1 MGRLR
6 AYAWALAF
14 LVIGAFP
21 ASAVA
26 SVGPNPVGEL
36 DCNGLS
42 PIQASVHP
50 TAGCADPRGTWGG
63 RFYEHGHYIGHD
75 EPSVRYISNAPD
87 SGADVTY
94 IERLGKEPAQLPTVD
109 QPGND
114 VTHFFELSVA
124 PWFSMDLC
132 DPNSNPLT
140 HCTPVSDANA
150 PTASFPGGG
159 DAFMELQFYP
169 PGFAPFA
176 DSISCDDTHWC
187 SALNIDSLEC
197 NADLSVCNGNCE
209 EPVNFAFIQ
218 HNGVPTGPPS
228 PQESNLATVTPNH
241 DTLLMS
247 PGDTIVIHI
256 FDARLRGGGH
266 ALEVTEN
273 DLTSRTSGFMIA
285 SAANGFMNTDPT
297 TCDGTPFNFEPEY
310 SSAAAGNI
318 IPWGF
323 GAYNINSEFE
333 IGHFEP
339 CTKVTGPQVFSE
351 ETFTDTYWTNCKG
364 PYEADGMDS
373 KTNSALEPDDSPCY
387 PFGDTHGGT
396 TAPNLVTGCDV
407 FFDAI
412 GDLDYDGTSYWADWP
427 TSSSPGRF
435 PGAIA
440 QAQPTTE
447 RGQTYP
453 QIQFVTDLSA
463 TEFASNCDTTTGAG
477 CVMPPPGPGHFY
489 PYWTLVRDPELGCT
503 WQFGNA
509 GRTGNSFGGDAQWG
523 TVTPTSIGAFQS
535 AIQPNPSCSGR
546 SG

>member
-1 MGRLR
+1 VSR
-6 AYAWALAF
+6 
-14 LVIGAFP
+14 
-21 ASAVA
+21 
-26 SVGPNPVGEL
+26 
-36 DCNGLS
+36 
-42 PIQASVHP
+42 
-50 TAGCADPRGTWGG
+50 
-63 RFYEHGHYIGHD
+63 
-75 EPSVRYISNAPD
+75 
-87 SGADVTY
+87 
-94 IERLGKEPAQLPTVD
+94 
-109 QPGND
+109 PGND
-114 VTHFFELSVA
+114 VTHFFELSIA

-132 DPNSNPLT
+132 DPKSTPLIP
-140 HCTPVSDANA
+140 CTPVSDANA
-150 PTASFPGGG
+150 PTESFAGGG

-197 NADLSVCNGNCE
+197 TADISVCNPNCE

-218 HNGVPTGPPS
+218 HDGNPTGPPS
-228 PQESNLATVTPNH
+228 PQDSDLATFTPNG

-256 FDARLRGGGH
+256 FDARLKGGGR
-266 ALEVTEN
+266 ALEVTET
-273 DLTSRTSGFMIA
+273 DLTNHTSGFMIA
-285 SAANGFMNTDPT
+285 SAANGFMNTNGIVDGQPAD
-297 TCDGTPFNFEPEY
+297 CSGTPFNFEPEY
-310 SSAAAGNI
+310 SSAAANNI

-339 CTKVTGPQVFSE
+339 CKKITGPQEFTDE
-351 ETFTDTYWTNCKG
+351 GFTDTYWTNCKG
-364 PYEADGMDS
+364 PYEAGNDS
-373 KTNSALEPDDSPCY
+373 KVNPDLEPDDSPCY

-412 GDLDYDGTSYWADWP
+412 GDLDYDGTSYRADWP
-427 TSSSPGRF
+427 TSAYPGKF

-440 QAQPTTE
+440 QAQPTT
-447 RGQTYP
+447 GWGKGYP

-463 TEFASNCDTTTGAG
+463 TEEGCDVSSGEG
-477 CVMPPPGPGHFY
+477 CVMPPPGPGNFY
-489 PYWTLVRDPELGCT
+489 PYWTLARDRELGCT

-509 GRTGNSFGGDAQWG
+509 GGTGQSFGGDAQWG

-535 AIQPNPSCSGR
+535 DIKPNPDCFSKRG
-546 SG
+546 